1 MSCESCFY
9 DGNRY
14 EFFVSNNADF
24 NDAQNNCEE
33 NGGSLAKH
41 LDKPAC
47 IELHK
52 CCHDGNQY
60 RIGLIADDKCS
71 NHRPTTPFRW
81 IGEDSCK
88 DSSPF
93 ENINPTLDCQAA
105 RISLSSHVDGN
116 LPQALLAE
124 CGNKINYIC
133 QYPQGITTTATTI
146 ATPTQNPSSSTIATT
161 KTAYLSNPSA
171 TRATTFKSTASQAA
185 IALPTSTSNVT
196 HGAAGATAGLVV
208 GSILGILIFFI
219 GIFYYNKKKKQSN
232 ETNEKIN
239 RSNAPFVPHYPVSSN
254 KVKETVENPIYS
266 KYDLFF

>member
-24 NDAQNNCEE
+24 NHAQNICEE

-105 RISLSSHVDGN
+105 SISLSNHVDGN
-116 LPQALLAE
+116 LPQALLE
-124 CGNKINYIC
+124 DCGNKIKYIC
-133 QYPQGITTTATTI
+133 QYPQIVTTNISVNQNFTT
-146 ATPTQNPSSSTIATT
+146 QSTIT
-161 KTAYLSNPSA
+161 S
-171 TRATTFKSTASQAA
+171 
-185 IALPTSTSNVT
+185 PTSLSIAALTSHHNLYSTQKITSTTSLSRQTTQIQAVMIAGVT
-196 HGAAGATAGLVV
+196 CGVLILMMLLVV
-208 GSILGILIFFI
+208 FLWS
-219 GIFYYNKKKKQSN
+219 YKKKRIEHKN
-232 ETNEKIN
+232 TKIVE
-239 RSNAPFVPHYPVSSN
+239 AAMPVQPTDVN
-254 KVKETVENPIYS
+254 DIEHHV
-266 KYDLFF
+266 YDQ